1 MPTQRTMA
9 KFIAKKET
17 SIISEITI
25 KSFSKTSKSTTKAT
39 PHSAANGSSITLIKN
54 TNLFFL

>member
-17 SIISEITI
+17 LVMSEITI
-25 KSFSKTSKSTTKAT
+25 KSFSKMSKSTTKAT
-39 PHSAANGSSITLIKN
+39 PNSAANGS
-54 TNLFFL
+54 